1 MNIKSDL
8 TKIDRCRVCGSKN
21 VLTELFNKKFFLS
34 NLDTLVDMSY
44 GVCVDCQYIFQSD
57 YVGDDFLNHYYQ
69 NSPMFR
75 KSFPS
80 VYESDQFKRQAD
92 FLTRH
97 VEFGKEKITCLEI
110 GAHTGHFLLHL
121 QENFDCVTYFDE
133 LSEEAVKILSE
144 HSELHN
150 YRNCKDIKV
159 NLIVL
164 RHVLE
169 HIHDLKSFI
178 NYLDD
183 SLTPGGY
190 LFIEVPDWGT
200 FDDNTDTFIFE
211 HLSQFNSTSLIDM
224 MRKNGYHCHALEK
237 SIHPD
242 DPATPNRVMR
252 FIFKKS
258 VAPNFGSVE
267 FAKFFQSFKEERYE
281 YANKKL
287 NRIYKEIGEK
297 KTIAFYPASNLS
309 FSAVLETE
317 IEKFNLI
324 GYFDSDKKKHGKSF
338 LGYQVFPA
346 ESLVKKEPDYIF
358 IFTQAYEPEIRD
370 SFKKMNIKSTIY
382 SITDILA
389 SDYE

>member
-1 MNIKSDL
+1 
-8 TKIDRCRVCGSKN
+8 
-21 VLTELFNKKFFLS
+21 
-34 NLDTLVDMSY
+34 
-44 GVCVDCQYIFQSD
+44 
-57 YVGDDFLNHYYQ
+57 
-69 NSPMFR
+69 
-75 KSFPS
+75 
-80 VYESDQFKRQAD
+80 
-92 FLTRH
+92 
-97 VEFGKEKITCLEI
+97 
-110 GAHTGHFLLHL
+110 LLHL